1 MCEEPSGVGGEAKPH
16 IARFVGIGEEVKKPI
31 SPDTSGPGAKRSVPS
46 GPPERA
52 SWFGLLAAMG
62 VCLVVVLMVLAP
74 FFSVI
79 LLAVVAAGL
88 IDPFYR
94 RLVIALNG
102 HRKMAGVVIC
112 LILLVVLLVPL
123 FVIAQEV
130 SREALGIYELSTTQ
144 LTEGRLRS
152 LLEERQGQIE
162 DANQLMKPLGFEM
175 TTDRVYD
182 LVATSGVRIGGFF
195 YKQGVS
201 LAKHLLRFVFGFIFW
216 VLILYYLLVDG
227 RRFSGWFE
235 DSLPLPADEQR
246 LVAHRFMD
254 MASSLVIGNGVA
266 AVIQG
271 VLGGLVFSILG
282 LHGAVLWGVV
292 MAILAFIPVVG
303 ISLVFVPFSLI
314 LLLAGETSLA
324 VWLFVPLA
332 LVATVVEYWLKP
344 LLVGRRAQMH
354 TLLVFLSLIGGAMVF
369 GAVGLLLGPLMMTA
383 FLTLAGIYRERY
395 SPFVG
400 QSADFP
406 RELPVDD
413 EIDSN
418 RYNPASER
426 TD

>member
-1 MCEEPSGVGGEAKPH
+1 VREYQLGVDGDAKPH
-16 IARFVGIGEEVKKPI
+16 NARELGIGEEVKKPT
-31 SPDTSGPGAKRSVPS
+31 SPDTSGS
-46 GPPERA
+46 GVRRTAPPDPPERA

-62 VCLVVVLMVLAP
+62 VCLVIVLMVLAP

-94 RLVIALNG
+94 RLVVALNG
-102 HRKMAGVVIC
+102 HRKMAGVIIC
-112 LILLVVLLVPL
+112 LVLLVVLLVPL

-130 SREALGIYELSTTQ
+130 SQEALGIYELSTTQ

-162 DANQLMKPLGFEM
+162 DANRLMKPLGFEI

-227 RRFSGWFE
+227 RRIASWFE
-235 DSLPLPADEQR
+235 ESLPLPADEQR
-246 LVAHRFMD
+246 LVAHRFME

-271 VLGGLVFSILG
+271 VLGGVVFSMLG

-314 LLLAGETSLA
+314 LLLAGETARAL
-324 VWLFVPLA
+324 WLFLPLA

-354 TLLVFLSLIGGAMVF
+354 TLLVFLSLIGGAIVF

-395 SPFVG
+395 SPSVG
-400 QSADFP
+400 QSPVFL
-406 RELPVDD
+406 REVRVDD
-413 EIDSN
+413 EVNPDRDSLV
-418 RYNPASER
+418 SEES
-426 TD
+426 D

>member
-1 MCEEPSGVGGEAKPH
+1 L
-16 IARFVGIGEEVKKPI
+16 GI
-31 SPDTSGPGAKRSVPS
+31 
-46 GPPERA
+46 
-52 SWFGLLAAMG
+52 
-62 VCLVVVLMVLAP
+62 CLVVVLMVLAP
-74 FFSVI
+74 FFSII
-79 LLAVVAAGL
+79 LLALVAAGL

-94 RLVIALNG
+94 RLVVSFRGRRRL
-102 HRKMAGVVIC
+102 AGIVIC
-112 LILLVVLLVPL
+112 LLLLVVLLVPL

-130 SREALGIYELSTTQ
+130 SQEALGIYELSTTQ
-144 LTEGRLRS
+144 LTEGRLRAA
-152 LLEERQGQIE
+152 LDERQDQIE
-162 DANQLMKPLGFEM
+162 DANRLLRPLGFEL

-227 RRFSGWFE
+227 RRFAGWFE
-235 DSLPLPADEQR
+235 DSLPLPANEQR

-314 LLLAGETSLA
+314 LLLAGETSRA

-383 FLTLAGIYRERY
+383 FLTLASIYRERY

-400 QSADFP
+400 RSAVFA
-406 RELPVDD
+406 RELPIDD
-413 EIDSN
+413 EVDSN
-418 RYNPASER
+418 RDNPVSKQ

>member
-1 MCEEPSGVGGEAKPH
+1 
-16 IARFVGIGEEVKKPI
+16 
-31 SPDTSGPGAKRSVPS
+31 
-46 GPPERA
+46 
-52 SWFGLLAAMG
+52 
-62 VCLVVVLMVLAP
+62 
-74 FFSVI
+74 
-79 LLAVVAAGL
+79 
-88 IDPFYR
+88 
-94 RLVIALNG
+94 
-102 HRKMAGVVIC
+102 MAGVVIC

-130 SREALGIYELSTTQ
+130 SQEALGIYELSTTQ

-152 LLEERQGQIE
+152 LLEERQDQIE
-162 DANQLMKPLGFEM
+162 DANRLMEPLGFEL

-227 RRFSGWFE
+227 RRFAGWFE

-303 ISLVFVPFSLI
+303 ISLVFVPFSMI
-314 LLLAGETSLA
+314 LLLAGETSRA

-400 QSADFP
+400 RSAVFA
-406 RELPVDD
+406 RELPIDD
-413 EIDSN
+413 EVDSN
-418 RYNPASER
+418 RDNPVSKQ

>member
-1 MCEEPSGVGGEAKPH
+1 MTTAESSASSPSGAHTPT
-16 IARFVGIGEEVKKPI
+16 AAP
-31 SPDTSGPGAKRSVPS
+31 
-46 GPPERA
+46 PPEKA
-52 SWFGLLAAMG
+52 AWFGLLTAIG
-62 VCLVVVLMVLAP
+62 ICLAVVLMVLAP

-94 RLVIALNG
+94 RLVNALNG
-102 HRKMAGVVIC
+102 RQRTAGFIIC
-112 LILLVVLLVPL
+112 LALLVVLLVPL

-130 SREALGIYELSTTQ
+130 SKEALGIYELSTTQ

-152 LLEERQGQIE
+152 MLDERQDQIE
-162 DANQLMKPLGFEM
+162 DFNLFLKPFGFEM
-175 TTDRVYD
+175 TTDRVYS

-227 RRFSGWFE
+227 RRLRGWSE
-235 DSLPLPADEQR
+235 GSLPLPVDEQR
-246 LVAHRFMD
+246 LVAHRFME
-254 MASSLVIGNGVA
+254 MASSLVVGNGVA

-271 VLGGLVFSILG
+271 VVGGVVFSVLG

-292 MAILAFIPVVG
+292 MALLAFIPVVG

-314 LLLAGETSLA
+314 LLLAGETA
-324 VWLFVPLA
+324 RAAALFVPLA
-332 LVATVVEYWLKP
+332 MIATVVEYWLKP

-354 TLLVFLSLIGGAMVF
+354 PLLVFLSLIGGAMVF
-369 GAVGLLLGPLMMTA
+369 GAVGLLLGPLMITA

-395 SPFVG
+395 RP
-400 QSADFP
+400 
-406 RELPVDD
+406 L
-413 EIDSN
+413 
-418 RYNPASER
+418 ER
-426 TD
+426 QAGS

>member
-1 MCEEPSGVGGEAKPH
+1 VTRAKLSN
-16 IARFVGIGEEVKKPI
+16 
-31 SPDTSGPGAKRSVPS
+31 SPGQETQRSANPR
-46 GPPERA
+46 PPERA

-79 LLAVVAAGL
+79 LLALVAAGL

-94 RLVIALNG
+94 RLVTALNG
-102 HRKMAGVVIC
+102 RRRTAGVVIC
-112 LILLVVLLVPL
+112 LVLLVALLVPL
-123 FVIAQEV
+123 FIIAQEV
-130 SREALGIYELSTTQ
+130 SQEALGIYELSTTQ

-152 LLEERQGQIE
+152 VLAERQDQIE
-162 DANQLMKPLGFEM
+162 EANRWLKPFGFEV

-182 LVATSGVRIGGFF
+182 LLATSGVRIGGFF

-201 LAKHLLRFVFGFIFW
+201 LAKHLIRFVFGFVVW

-227 RRFSGWFE
+227 RRIRDWFE
-235 DSLPLPADEQR
+235 GSLPLPADEQR
-246 LVAHRFMD
+246 LVAHRFME

-266 AVIQG
+266 AVIEG
-271 VLGGLVFSILG
+271 VAGGLMFSVLG

-314 LLLAGETSLA
+314 LLLAGESARALSLF
-324 VWLFVPLA
+324 LPLVA
-332 LVATVVEYWLKP
+332 VATVVEYWLKP

-354 TLLVFLSLIGGAMVF
+354 TLLVFLSLIGGVMVF
-369 GAVGLLLGPLMMTA
+369 GAVGLLLGPLTMTA

-395 SPFVG
+395 SRFVG
-400 QSADFP
+400 STAASAIEPDVLN
-406 RELPVDD
+406 EVG
-413 EIDSN
+413 
-418 RYNPASER
+418 SER
-426 TD
+426 DGVVSERMG